1 MSNQDIITTITSEPS
16 ITTTI
21 TPAAEIIVEVIGS
34 GPPGPQGEKGETGLQ
49 GSQGIQGEPGYTPE
63 KGIDYFTEEDITE
76 FLSNVVNDK
85 TFEHNQVP
93 ASATWN
99 IVHNLNKFPSVTIVD
114 TGNNVVIGEIHY
126 VDANNIVVN
135 FSSEFSGKAY
145 LN

>member
-16 ITTTI
+16 ITTTV

-85 TFEHNQVP
+85 EFIYNQISP
-93 ASATWN
+93 SATWN
-99 IVHNLNKFPSVTIVD
+99 IVHSLNKFPSVAIVD

-135 FSSEFSGKAY
+135 FSFEFSGKAY